1 MSLYNTEK
9 GISIGGGG
17 EVAAKKG
24 INLVQFVL
32 TISQSGSTFVVVG
45 LKITLTFN

>member
-17 EVAAKKG
+17 VAAKKG